1 MTIKTMGSQKEA
13 QIINIGNKNTEKAVL
28 HYNVD
33 YDSMKPEETI
43 RNFVGDIR
51 GMITRY
57 DGDKARLIE
66 IEAELQD
73 LMHYVEI
80 SSYKRVADGYKLYR
94 KIAELRR
101 ERRACKNEIDL
112 LWPIYE
118 YFHAT
123 EVLNRLTTV
132 QGNVSK
138 AKEAIDQ
145 RVYGVRTDILSD
157 WMEEKKPE
165 TTVTAVEE
173 TEPYTTSNQKIA
185 GYWDQNM
192 EAEAK

>member
-13 QIINIGNKNTEKAVL
+13 QIINIGNRNSEKAVL
-28 HYNVD
+28 HYNID
-33 YDSMKPEETI
+33 YDSTKPEETI

-51 GMITRY
+51 EMIARY

-73 LMHYVEI
+73 LLHYIEI
-80 SSYKRVADGYKLYR
+80 ANFKRVTDGYKLYR

-145 RVYGVRTDILSD
+145 RVYGVRTDILDD

-165 TTVTAVEE
+165 TTVTTVEE
-173 TEPYTTSNQKIA
+173 TEPYTTSNQKIS
-185 GYWDQNM
+185 GYWDQNT